1 WDVTPDIFVIA
12 KGMASG
18 LPLSGIIAQ
27 RSLLDAFPP
36 GTHGGTFGG
45 NVVACAAANATLD
58 VIEEE
63 GLADNAR
70 ERGRQALAGLRAF
83 QPRHASVGDVRG
95 LGLMLALEFVRP
107 GVGDGRIPNPELA
120 KRVIAAALERKLIV
134 LSAGTYGQVVRIIP
148 PLVTTGAEVDLAI
161 GILGESLEAAGA

>member
-1 WDVTPDIFVIA
+1 
-12 KGMASG
+12 
-18 LPLSGIIAQ
+18 
-27 RSLLDAFPP
+27 
-36 GTHGGTFGG
+36 
-45 NVVACAAANATLD
+45 
-58 VIEEE
+58 
-63 GLADNAR
+63 
-70 ERGRQALAGLRAF
+70 
-83 QPRHASVGDVRG
+83 VGDVRG